1 MTDTNPPTGH
11 SARSTGTPDAGH
23 RAEPSTGQLVT
34 QLSTELSDLV
44 RGELALA
51 KAEVTQSAKQAGI
64 GAGLFGGAG
73 VVALYGVGAL
83 VAAAI
88 LALTLVVDAWLAA
101 LIVAVALFVVAGIF
115 ALVGKKQVSGA
126 TPPVEKTTAS
136 LKADVET
143 LKESAHRD
151 SH

>member
-1 MTDTNPPTGH
+1 MTETNAQAGH
-11 SARSTGTPDAGH
+11 AARSNSGPEAD
-23 RAEPSTGQLVT
+23 RIREPSTGQLVT

-44 RGELALA
+44 RGEMALA
-51 KAEVTQSAKQAGI
+51 KAEVTQSAKQAGL

-88 LALTLVVDAWLAA
+88 LALALVVDAWLAA
-101 LIVAVALFVVAGIF
+101 LIVAVALFVVAGII
-115 ALVGKKQVSGA
+115 ALVGKKQVSAA

-143 LKESAHRD
+143 LKESTHHD

>member
-1 MTDTNPPTGH
+1 MTDTH
-11 SARSTGTPDAGH
+11 ARAGQPAETTSSSDAG
-23 RAEPSTGQLVT
+23 RPAEPSTGQLVT

-101 LIVAVALFVVAGIF
+101 LIVAVALFVVAGVF

-126 TPPVEKTTAS
+126 TPPVEETTAS

-143 LKESAHRD
+143 LKEGAHRD

>member
-1 MTDTNPPTGH
+1 MTETQ
-11 SARSTGTPDAGH
+11 AQAGH
-23 RAEPSTGQLVT
+23 QPDPSTGQLVT

-51 KAEVTQSAKQAGI
+51 KAEVTQSAKHAGI
-64 GAGLFGGAG
+64 GVGLFGGAG

-88 LALTLVVDAWLAA
+88 LALTLVVAAWLAA
-101 LIVAVALFVVAGIF
+101 LIMAVALFVVAGVF

-126 TPPVEKTTAS
+126 TPPIDKTTAS

-143 LKESAHRD
+143 LKEGTHRD

>member
-1 MTDTNPPTGH
+1 MTDTNIPAGH
-11 SARSTGTPDAGH
+11 SARSTDSPDAGH

-34 QLSTELSDLV
+34 QLSTEFSELV

-51 KAEVTQSAKQAGI
+51 KAEVTHSAKQAGI

-88 LALTLVVDAWLAA
+88 LALALVVDAWLAA
-101 LIVAVALFVVAGIF
+101 LIVAVVLFVVAGVF